1 MDQPFCAAQFVQQL
15 AQGAFDGRLH
25 VAFRKLTRDQLEQV
39 ALLLANRGN
48 LKASQSIW
56 SPSLEAS
63 DAARA

>member
-39 ALLLANRGN
+39 ALLLANREN
-48 LKASQSIW
+48 RQASQSVW
-56 SPSLEAS
+56 SPPPQAS

>member
-25 VAFRKLTRDQLEQV
+25 VAFRKLSRDQLEQV

-48 LKASQSIW
+48 RPPSESLW
-56 SPSLEAS
+56 PPSLEAS